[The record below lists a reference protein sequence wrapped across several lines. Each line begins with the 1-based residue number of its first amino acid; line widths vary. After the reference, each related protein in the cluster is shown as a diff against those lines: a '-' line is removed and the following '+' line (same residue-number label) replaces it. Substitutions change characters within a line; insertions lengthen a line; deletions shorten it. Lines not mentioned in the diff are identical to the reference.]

1 MEDCIFC
8 KIAGK
13 EAPSDMV
20 YQDDL
25 VCAFRDISPKAPT
38 HILIIPKKHLRSMV
52 EAKEDD
58 KELLGHLLYVANQIA
73 RKEGISEDGFRVV
86 INSGSH
92 TGQMVWHLHIHLI
105 GGRKMSWP
113 PG

>member
-8 KIAGK
+8 KIVGN

-20 YQDDL
+20 YQDNL
-25 VCAFRDISPKAPT
+25 ACAFRDINPKAPT
-38 HILIIPKKHLRSMV
+38 HILIIPKKHVRSMV

-58 KELLGHLLYVANQIA
+58 KELLGHLLYVTNQVA
-73 RKEGISEDGFRVV
+73 KKEGVSEDGFRVV
-86 INSGSH
+86 INSGSRA
-92 TGQMVWHLHIHLI
+92 GQTVWHLHIHLI